1 MCKAFS
7 LRFILAR
14 EDIDRVKVFKTP
26 RHSEHLAIESGVP
39 GQALIV
45 DSRSVLR
52 GASAREVLVTS
63 FTKRIT
69 IEH

>member
-1 MCKAFS
+1 MGKAFS

-14 EDIDRVKVFKTP
+14 KDIDRVKVFKTLL
-26 RHSEHLAIESGVP
+26 RSEHLAIESGVP

-52 GASAREVLVTS
+52 GASAGEVLVTS

>member
-1 MCKAFS
+1 MGKAFS

-14 EDIDRVKVFKTP
+14 KDIDRVKVFKTP